1 MALTDAAVRNAKP
14 NGDKAYKLSD
24 EKGLY
29 LIVTVSGGKWWR
41 LDYRHDGK
49 RKTLSLGTYPE
60 TTLKEAREKRD
71 EARKAVSQGIDPSR
85 QRRVSKLKE
94 RIARENSFENIA
106 KEWAGRQ
113 ANRWTPDHHDR
124 VVTSLAADI
133 FPELGEFPVNEI
145 TAQDLLKAL
154 RKIEAR
160 GAHETAGRVLQRCGA
175 VFKYAIVTGR
185 CTYNP
190 AADLRGSLTPVKVTH
205 RAALKASEMPEFF
218 DRLANYDGHVQTRLA
233 IQLLMLTFVRPGEL
247 RGAAWQEFDFDLSEW
262 RIPAERMKMRDEHIV
277 PLSRQAVDVLHQ
289 LHVINGAYPLVFPG
303 ANKPHQPMSENT
315 VLFALYRMGYH
326 GRATGHGFRATA
338 STILNELGYN
348 HDAIERQ
355 LAHAPRDKIRAAYN
369 RAQYLPERR
378 KLMQDWADILD
389 GFKNGAKVIPIR
401 RNG

>member
-29 LIVTVSGGKWWR
+29 LIVTANGGKWWR

-205 RAALKASEMPEFF
+205 RAALKASEMPEFL

-378 KLMQDWADILD
+378 KLMQDWADIID

>member
-1 MALTDAAVRNAKP
+1 MALTDAAVRSAKP
-14 NGDKAYKLSD
+14 AEKAYKLTD

-29 LIVTVSGGKWWR
+29 LIVTVKGGKWWR
-41 LDYRHDGK
+41 LDYRHSGK

-60 TTLKEAREKRD
+60 VTLKEVRDKRD
-71 EARKAVSQGIDPSR
+71 EARKAISQGADPSR
-85 QRRVSKLKE
+85 QRRLVKLESRLAK
-94 RIARENSFENIA
+94 ENSFENVA
-106 KEWAGRQ
+106 KEWAGKQ

-124 VVTSLAADI
+124 VVTSLAADV
-133 FPELGEFPVNEI
+133 FPDLGEFPVNEI
-145 TAQDLLKAL
+145 TAQDLLKTL

-175 VFKYAIVTGR
+175 VFRFAVVTGR

-190 AADLRGSLTPVKVTH
+190 ASDLHGSLTPNKVTH
-205 RAALKASEMPEFF
+205 RAALKASEMPEFL
-218 DRLANYDGHVQTRLA
+218 DKLENYDGHVQTRLA
-233 IQLLMLTFVRPGEL
+233 IRLLMLTFVRPGEL
-247 RGAAWQEFDFDLSEW
+247 RGAMWQEIDMAGAEW
-262 RIPAERMKMRDEHIV
+262 RIPAERMKMNDEHIV
-277 PLSRQAVDVLHQ
+277 PLSRQALEILRE
-289 LHVINGAYPLVFPG
+289 LHVLNGTYPLVFPG
-303 ANKPHQPMSENT
+303 AIKAHQPMSENT

-389 GFKNGAKVIPIR
+389 GFKTGAKVIPIR